1 MEVELLLL
9 PFSRTLKDKEV
20 LSVCSQSAWK
30 WRSRMLPKDLACN
43 CRPLLGALEYNP
55 TCKYFSTGKDICSS
69 SAAQLFA
76 YLGSS
81 FFSVIPRFKK

>member
-1 MEVELLLL
+1 
-9 PFSRTLKDKEV
+9 
-20 LSVCSQSAWK
+20 
-30 WRSRMLPKDLACN
+30 MLPKDLACN

-81 FFSVIPRFKK
+81 LFSVIPKFKK